1 MTNDYSHA
9 ISWIENHNNP
19 DNYNDSEYEDWLQA
33 NKEAFGTPN
42 LFNSPDF
49 IHELDNLWNT
59 YHKDEPI
66 EEAPSIDLGESGIK
80 NIDGS
85 RIVSSATITPSDAP
99 VRIQSR
105 SPITIT
111 PIEEPIRQEEPVK
124 VPVIIATPENIPAP
138 QKQSIFRRFLGL
150 FRRKK

>member
-19 DNYNDSEYEDWLQA
+19 DNYNDNEYEEWLQA

-49 IHELDNLWNT
+49 IHDLDNLWNT
-59 YHKDEPI
+59 YHNEEPI
-66 EEAPSIDLGESGIK
+66 ESEPMIDSKESTREQLRGSSITTD
-80 NIDGS
+80 
-85 RIVSSATITPSDAP
+85 TIITSKDVP

-105 SPITIT
+105 SPISIT
-111 PIEEPIRQEEPVK
+111 PIEEPRIEEPVK